1 LGCTLG
7 IIPHLSLSIVGMF
20 LFTVINDKTI
30 YMIQIFGCLYLV
42 YLGINMIKS
51 SNEIVLLNTNSSLK
65 NHHIIFQAILINLLN
80 PKLTLFFLSFLPQF
94 LNTHDNNNLHKS
106 IILGLIF
113 MLLTFIIFVIYGQLA
128 GIFNQFIKNHP
139 KRMINIQRI
148 LGALFIVFSL
158 KLMQ

>member
-1 LGCTLG
+1 
-7 IIPHLSLSIVGMF
+7 
-20 LFTVINDKTI
+20 
-30 YMIQIFGCLYLV
+30 
-42 YLGINMIKS
+42 MIKS

-94 LNTHDNNNLHKS
+94 LSTHDNHNLHKS

-128 GIFNQFIKNHP
+128 SIFNQFIKNHP

-148 LGALFIVFSL
+148 LGALFIVFAL